1 MKYCKDCKEPFEPIK
16 RFNSTLSTN
25 RCEVC
30 LNTAQALKNLAS
42 IKREKKIK
50 QKEDLLTLQDYLKMT
65 QQVFNK
71 FIRQRDEGKPCFSCG
86 KKINGV
92 VHASHYYNA
101 NNHYNV
107 RFDEN
112 NVFICCYKCNVQL
125 SGNLIEY
132 GINLEKYIGKEEFII
147 LREKAYLTR
156 KFTKDELKELIKIY
170 KERLNLIY
178 G

>member
-1 MKYCKDCKEPFEPIK
+1 MKKCKSCLEPFEPK
-16 RFNSTLSTN
+16 QKFNSTIKSN

-30 LNTAQALKNLAS
+30 LKTAQALKNLSA
-42 IKREKKIK
+42 IKKDKKIK
-50 QKEDLLTLQDYLKMT
+50 QKEDLLTLQDYLKLT
-65 QQVFNK
+65 QQVFNSW
-71 FIRQRDEGKPCFSCG
+71 IRKRDAGKPCFSCG

-112 NVFICCYKCNVQL
+112 NVFSCCYSCNVAK

-132 GINLEKYIGKEEFII
+132 GINLEKKIGKEEFII
-147 LREKAYLTR
+147 LREKAYQTR
-156 KFTKDELKELIKIY
+156 KYTKIELKELLLKY
-170 KERLNLIY
+170 KQKLKE
-178 G
+178 

>member
-1 MKYCKDCKEPFEPIK
+1 MKYCKDCKESFEPIK
-16 RFNSTLSTN
+16 KFNSTLSTN

-30 LNTAQALKNLAS
+30 LKTAEALKNLAS
-42 IKREKKIK
+42 IKKEKKIK

-112 NVFICCYKCNVQL
+112 NVFSCCYKCNVQL

-132 GINLEKYIGKEEFII
+132 GINLEKYIGKDEFMI

-156 KFTKDELKELIKIY
+156 KFTKIELKSLLLEY
-170 KERLNLIY
+170 KAKLKDVS
-178 G
+178 